1 MKASPWSPW
10 RSVLAGA
17 VIGFIEAA
25 GSERERRV
33 LRNPEPVVRFQAR
46 EPDDG
51 RPPVGVWFL
60 APLRRWRHRLS
71 PN

>member
-1 MKASPWSPW
+1 MTGWSPW

-25 GSERERRV
+25 GSQQDRRA
-33 LRNPEPVVRFQAR
+33 LRHPEPVVRFDDR
-46 EPDDG
+46 EPDAG
-51 RPPVGVWFL
+51 RPRALWFL
-60 APLRRWRHRLS
+60 SPLRDIRRFLS

>member
-1 MKASPWSPW
+1 MTGWSPW

-25 GSERERRV
+25 GSHRDRRA
-33 LRNPEPVVRFQAR
+33 LRQPEPVIRFDDR
-46 EPDDG
+46 EPEAG
-51 RPPVGVWFL
+51 RPRALWFL
-60 APLRRWRHRLS
+60 APLRDIRRFLS